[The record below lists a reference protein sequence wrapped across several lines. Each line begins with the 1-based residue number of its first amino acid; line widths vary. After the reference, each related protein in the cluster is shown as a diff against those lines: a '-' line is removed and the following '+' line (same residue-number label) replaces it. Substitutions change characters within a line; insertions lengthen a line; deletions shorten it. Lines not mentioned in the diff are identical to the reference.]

1 MVVVSI
7 HSDPLLPLLASS
19 YTFHQIHELWGKAE
33 DVENPFSYRIGIKDK
48 NGRRRILKT
57 E

>member
-1 MVVVSI
+1 M
-7 HSDPLLPLLASS
+7 DGRRFNPLLPLLASL
-19 YTFHQIHELWGKAE
+19 YTFHQIHELRGKAE

-48 NGRRRILKT
+48 NGRRRLFKT